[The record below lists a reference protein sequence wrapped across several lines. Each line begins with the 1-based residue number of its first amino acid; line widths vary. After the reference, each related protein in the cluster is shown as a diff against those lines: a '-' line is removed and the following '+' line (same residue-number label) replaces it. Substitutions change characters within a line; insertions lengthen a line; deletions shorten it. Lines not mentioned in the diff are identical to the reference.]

1 MAKAGKKELQT
12 QLNNLVISYGENKA
26 ELDAVKKQCDS
37 ENAEIKT
44 LMQTLKVTE
53 CESGGYVAKY
63 SVENHDAMN
72 EDKLLELFSKD
83 YQYYLDLGIIR
94 QKDYIDSDALED
106 AIYHGNIDKKALLEM
121 DKCREHK
128 EVIKLRVSKVKKKGN
143 K

>member
-12 QLNNLVISYGENKA
+12 QLNTLIVSYGENK
-26 ELDAVKKQCDS
+26 EQLDSIDKVCKK
-37 ENAEIKT
+37 ENGEIKT
-44 LMQTLKVTE
+44 LMQKLKCTE
-53 CESGGYVAKY
+53 CASGDYVAKY
-63 SVENHDAMN
+63 IVENHDNMR

-106 AIYHGNIDKKALLEM
+106 AIYHGKIDKKELLEM

-128 EVIKLRVSKVKKKGN
+128 EVVKLKISKAKKGE

>member
-1 MAKAGKKELQT
+1 MSGKKELQT
-12 QLNNLVISYGENKA
+12 QLNNLVASYGENKA
-26 ELDAVKKQCDS
+26 ELDVVKKQCDE
-37 ENAEIKT
+37 ENAEIKA
-44 LMQTLKVTE
+44 LMQKLNCTE

-72 EDKLLELFSKD
+72 EDKLLEFLSKD

-106 AIYHGNIDKKALLEM
+106 AIYHGKIDKKELIEM

-128 EVIKLRVSKVKKKGN
+128 EVIKLRISKAKKGG